1 MRFRSLKTQVL
12 VWFGTITTILLL
24 IFNITFYQFL
34 EENIKLTIQNKLY
47 NKAVFINDNLKI
59 GTPIKELLAQK
70 QLASFEIAIIKDEK
84 IIYKKGEANFK
95 KLSSFVKEKKSFFI
109 FTQGDSLNG
118 LYVFKIYEPF
128 KGEIDDKIEGLTY
141 GADDYMSKP
150 FSFKELLA
158 RSKALYRRSISVASN
173 SINIKDIII
182 NIDAKSVTKDKQ
194 ELELAQKEYEL
205 LLFLAKNKNKIVS
218 NSMIEEQLWNN
229 EEYINSN
236 VIQVTI
242 YNLRKKLGKEFIKSS
257 RGLGYKIEV

>member
-1 MRFRSLKTQVL
+1 MKILLVEDDENILSLLKRGFQEEEYIIDSADDGEDGEYLATSNSYDIIIL
-12 VWFGTITTILLL
+12 DWMLPNKSGIEILSSIREKKITTPVIM
-24 IFNITFYQFL
+24 
-34 EENIKLTIQNKLY
+34 LT
-47 NKAVFINDNLKI
+47 ARSEV
-59 GTPIKELLAQK
+59 
-70 QLASFEIAIIKDEK
+70 
-84 IIYKKGEANFK
+84 
-95 KLSSFVKEKKSFFI
+95 
-109 FTQGDSLNG
+109 
-118 LYVFKIYEPF
+118 
-128 KGEIDDKIEGLTY
+128 DDKVQGLDY

-158 RSKALYRRSISVASN
+158 RVKALYRRSISVVSN
-173 SINIKDIII
+173 KIEIRDIII
-182 NIDAKSVTKDKQ
+182 DIDAKIVSKDKV

-205 LLFLAKNKNKIVS
+205 LLFLGKNKNKIVS

>member
-1 MRFRSLKTQVL
+1 MKILIVEDDENILSFLKRGFQEEDYIIDSADDGDDGEYLATSNSYDIIILDWMLPNKSGIEILSSIREQN
-12 VWFGTITTILLL
+12 ITTPVIM
-24 IFNITFYQFL
+24 
-34 EENIKLTIQNKLY
+34 LT
-47 NKAVFINDNLKI
+47 A
-59 GTPIKELLAQK
+59 
-70 QLASFEIAIIKDEK
+70 
-84 IIYKKGEANFK
+84 
-95 KLSSFVKEKKSFFI
+95 
-109 FTQGDSLNG
+109 
-118 LYVFKIYEPF
+118 
-128 KGEIDDKIEGLTY
+128 KGEIDDKVEGLTY

-182 NIDAKSVTKDKQ
+182 NIDAKSVTKDNQ

-218 NSMIEEQLWNN
+218 NAMIEEQLWNN